1 MRSHETKKTT
11 LMKFCYQCG
20 KASPGDPPFCS
31 KCGRSYDV
39 RLCPRMHRNSRFA
52 TACSQCGSRELS
64 EAQPQVSVWWKVLEV
79 LAKVGFAIILVLIS
93 LEVLIALLERPQFQ
107 TGVFVI
113 GVLLGLL
120 WWMWAQLPECFR
132 KFVWRLLRRKEH
144 DRER

>member
-1 MRSHETKKTT
+1 
-11 LMKFCYQCG
+11 MKFCYQCG
-20 KASPGDPPFCS
+20 KASPGDPPYCS

-64 EAQPQVSVWWKVLEV
+64 EAQPQISVWWKVLEF
-79 LAKVGFAIILVLIS
+79 LAKVGFAIFLVFIS

-120 WWMWAQLPECFR
+120 WWMWAQLPEWFR